1 MSVFNK
7 KKIKDFIIYGFG
19 QAINLVSPLLVMP
32 LVISV
37 CGQDSFG
44 KIGVGFSLALILNGV
59 IDYGSYINGVKTISI
74 NRENHKIL
82 EENFRA
88 IYFSKFLL
96 LLIVLLIFSILFI
109 TIPFFS
115 REKTLFFYSLLIV
128 VGQFINP
135 IWFFQ
140 GIENF
145 KWISFVNILSKSIY
159 ILLVVF
165 FIKGKNDYIYVNLF
179 LGLGSIIGSCIGL
192 FWLIKKYTF
201 SLSSFQLE
209 SAVTILKEEFSFS
222 ASQVFLSLYQFFP
235 IILIS
240 YIGGDFMAGQYRV
253 IDQIIMLFKTYLNM
267 FFYFVYANICYE
279 LNKSLD
285 KGILA
290 WKQYNGANFILIT
303 LLLLLVFFNLE
314 LILGYT
320 KIDKNQVGEITT
332 YMIIALFVPLLTA
345 ISQPLRQLM
354 FAFNKNKIY
363 IKITILTT
371 LMNLIL
377 LVFLTKEIGLKG
389 AFTSIIITET
399 VIIFLYA
406 KILYKGRN
414 TENEIK
420 LYNEL

>member
-19 QAINLVSPLLVMP
+19 QAVNLVSPLLVMP
-32 LVISV
+32 LVILV
-37 CGQDSFG
+37 CGQESFG

-82 EENFRA
+82 EENFKA

-96 LLIVLLIFSILFI
+96 LLLVLFLFSILFI
-109 TIPFFS
+109 TIPFFA
-115 REKTLFFYSLLIV
+115 REKQLFFYSLLIV

-159 ILLVVF
+159 IILVVF
-165 FIKGKNDYIYVNLF
+165 FIKEKNDYKYVNLF
-179 LGLGSIIGSCIGL
+179 LGIGSIIGNFIGL
-192 FWLIKKYTF
+192 IWLIKKYSF
-201 SLSSFQLE
+201 SIGSFQFS
-209 SAVTILKEEFSFS
+209 SAIKILKEEFSFS

-267 FFYFVYANICYE
+267 FFYFVYANICFE
-279 LNKSLD
+279 LNKNIK

-290 WKQYNGANFILIT
+290 WKQYNGANFILIA
-303 LLLLLVFFNLE
+303 LLLLFVFINLE
-314 LILGYT
+314 FILSYT
-320 KIDKNQVGEITT
+320 KIGKNQVAEIISYT
-332 YMIIALFVPLLTA
+332 IVALFIPLLTA

-371 LMNLIL
+371 ILNLLLLIL
-377 LVFLTKEIGLKG
+377 LIKGIGLKG
-389 AFTSIIITET
+389 AFASIIITEM
-399 VIIFLYA
+399 IIILLYT
-406 KILYKGRN
+406 KILYKGQKL
-414 TENEIK
+414 ENEII
-420 LYNEL
+420 